1 MSCGGGVLCYYNR
14 HVDKFYG
21 ELRDPG
27 GKISISEEAV
37 ASGWRYYADRHFCV
51 AVSAA
56 GQ

>member
-21 ELRDPG
+21 ELRDTG
-27 GKISISEEAV
+27 GEISISKEAD
-37 ASGWRYYADRHFCV
+37 ASGRGYRADSYICM